1 MVLAMSV
8 NAVLAAAAAAVT
20 LLLPRRIAPHETFP
34 QERST
39 STPQERGTPAP
50 ADAIG

>member
-1 MVLAMSV
+1 MVLATSV

-20 LLLPRRIAPHETFP
+20 LLLPRRTAPHQTSP

-39 STPQERGTPAP
+39 PAAQERSTPAS